1 MQVHFKVTAE
11 VKGAHVDFWENGK
24 LQCTYKSELKKN
36 YWTQKTKNMQIN
48 TPESSRLGR
57 KIIEN
62 LVS

>member
-57 KIIEN
+57 
-62 LVS
+62 